1 MPMADNKGVS
11 KTTSLQAWSKLTEE
25 YFGKSLR
32 IEDRKDREVIYTLL
46 GEYGLPYERF
56 YAFKSGDT
64 ITKEILGKAI
74 DDLGLPYWISA
85 TPKLGINDLG
95 RLSKLGLQSLD
106 EGWEFLQ
113 SVERLADYKIIVM
126 QYPQD
131 IKFKG
136 TVVVS
141 KTLSGIAE
149 FVKGD
154 QHLQLIAGLT
164 ITDPMIFNQEKIIKF
179 SDTVDEEY
187 QKQLYSLVSN
197 RAGHYEFQY
206 GSTSDKKE
214 EIIFFDFNDEV
225 AYEDIDLLFKDLVNF
240 YTKGSSNE
248 EKFDVKGI
256 PASLGKATGKVRVVM
271 SSDFTKYN
279 SIEDGEVLVS
289 DTTNP
294 DMTPVMKKVSAIITD
309 MGGVTSHAAIVTR
322 ELEIP
327 CIVGTRN
334 ATKILKDGMKV
345 EVDAF
350 NGTVKVVG
358 N

>member
-1 MPMADNKGVS
+1 MADNKGVS

-25 YFGKSLR
+25 YFGKKLR
-32 IEDRKDREVIYTLL
+32 IEDRKDREAIYTLL

-56 YAFKSGDT
+56 YAFKSGDK
-64 ITKEILGKAI
+64 ITKDDLEKAI
-74 DDLGLPYWISA
+74 GDLGLPYWISA
-85 TPKLGINDLG
+85 TPKLGITDLG
-95 RLSKLGLQSLD
+95 RMSKLGVESIDDGLNFLKSLPRLQ
-106 EGWEFLQ
+106 
-113 SVERLADYKIIVM
+113 DYKVIIM
-126 QYPQD
+126 QYPEN

-141 KTLSGIAE
+141 KSLNGIAE

-154 QHLQLIAGLT
+154 QHLQLISGLT
-164 ITDPMIFNQEKIIKF
+164 MTDPMVFNQQKIIKF
-179 SDTVDEEY
+179 SETVDEEY

-206 GSTSDKKE
+206 GSTPDKPE
-214 EIIFFDFNDEV
+214 SIIFFDFNDEI
-225 AYEDIDLLFKDLVNF
+225 AYEDIDSLFNDLLIYYEKKDSGIN
-240 YTKGSSNE
+240 G
-248 EKFDVKGI
+248 FDVKGI
-256 PASLGKATGKVRVVM
+256 PASLGKASGVVRVIM
-271 SSDFTKYN
+271 SSDLASLAKVKQ
-279 SIEDGEVLVS
+279 GEVLVS

-294 DMTPVMKKVSAIITD
+294 DMTPVMKKVVAIITD

-334 ATKILKDGMKV
+334 ATKVLKDGMKV

-350 NGTVKVVG
+350 NGTVKILE
-358 N
+358 